1 MPHPIIKSHSSEEI
15 ALSVLFTW
23 SELAYA
29 KEKELMDSFAKG
41 KVTLLG
47 LTGIYW
53 NDENFEIKYILE
65 SGQHIMD
72 TFPIGQWLE
81 WYEKNK

>member
-1 MPHPIIKSHSSEEI
+1 MPYPEVNCFSSNNITI
-15 ALSVLFTW
+15 ANLRAW
-23 SELAYA
+23 SEVAYA
-29 KEKELMDSFAKG
+29 KEKELMDTFAKG

-65 SGQHIMD
+65 SGAHVMD
-72 TFPIGQWLE
+72 TFPMGKWLE